1 MHDRRRSY
9 CPPTKINPAMTTP
22 ACFRRRYALMLTL
35 ILGWLLPA
43 GVLNAQPGT
52 GTIQGRVFNPATKEY
67 VNNAEVRLEGTNK
80 ATFSEQDGSFQLVGV
95 PAGPANLVVNYTG
108 YSPIKESFT
117 VTAGQTAVR
126 EINLTSTATG
136 KVTKGKDGIQV
147 MEAFTVSNAREGNS
161 KAIAAQRKD
170 MNIITS
176 VSSDVFGEVMDGN
189 VGEFL
194 KYLPGVDLEYVES
207 EPRGPRLG
215 GMDVQYTGVAMDGMR
230 TASADAN
237 RGGGAASRATS
248 FEGFSITSVESVEI
262 NRTSSPENDADQ
274 PAGSINMKTKRAF
287 DRKGRVVT
295 YNYSANFNGE
305 EFSLRKQPGIQDGQ
319 DNYKFEKWL
328 PNWNFSYAESFFN
341 QRFGVLLS
349 AGHGASYTE
358 QLSQTIDYNRSPQAN
373 DSRPMVARSISFGDG
388 PKFIIKDALLLTADW
403 KATPNLT
410 LSLNLSYSYFE
421 GHFWNRSF
429 GFTAANSNA
438 NVLNGRSSILGD
450 GLLTIIAPRD
460 LNQPVAVQSDGR
472 TVFNNGV
479 ANLGNGGG
487 SSAKLTYTRQYA
499 PRFEYKKDRWIV
511 DGSFAYSASQNNYES
526 VERGFTNSEGGNV
539 AAGFIATRPNVQSWE
554 WDVRQTGGLDWNDQ
568 RNFTDTNN
576 RSGGTR
582 VNNDDRTW
590 ITEKYTGMV
599 NARWVVPFMEKFPT
613 VMKFGG
619 KWDEEYRYNR
629 TDSDMNIWSY
639 IGPGGNTA
647 TYNTTIGAW
656 QNTAYGNWA
665 NVGPQFIAPIP
676 FDGGTTNSFHIFGLD
691 GKEKTPPR
699 VSRSEVAKLFRSRPE
714 LFVNTATP
722 ENFYNTEY
730 VNLRRFKQTI
740 YAGYWQAD
748 TKITPKITVR
758 YGVRAEQTQNLFK
771 EFDPLN
777 RRELLALGVP
787 LNPVTTNSGRPLT
800 LEGMRTMFEKN
811 PVLLRSARYTDWFPS
826 IVAKYQITQNLEWQF
841 GANKGI
847 LRPGVNDLTATW
859 VQNDNANPPT
869 VSTAN
874 AALEPERLKVYQTRL
889 SYYFQGRSP
898 GQISLQLNTVETTNF
913 IQSRTFTAA
922 EFGNTDP
929 DFEDYN
935 FITRFNTP
943 GLNRF
948 KNLEFNYQQ
957 TLGFLPSQYLRGINV
972 GGTYARSYANVLRNN
987 LAPHRWT
994 GRFGY
999 NYQRFSGSLAFIWVD
1014 DRPSGGVNYRYWG
1027 ASTKWDL
1034 SLSWKLNKYATLFV
1048 QSRNPT
1054 NEKDLYYETPPGAE
1068 KGKGKHLRSMEEYGD
1083 NWIFGVRGQF

>member
-1 MHDRRRSY
+1 
-9 CPPTKINPAMTTP
+9 MTQPKTFLP
-22 ACFRRRYALMLTL
+22 LQWQKLIVVACCWFAAALS
-35 ILGWLLPA
+35 
-43 GVLNAQPGT
+43 VQAQTT
-52 GTIQGRVFNPATKEY
+52 GSVRGRVFNPATKEY
-67 VNNAEVRLEGTNK
+67 VNNAEIRLEGSNQV
-80 ATFSEQDGSFQLVGV
+80 TFSEQDGSFQFGGV
-95 PAGPANLVVNYTG
+95 PAGTATLVVNYTG
-108 YSPIKESFT
+108 YSQAKDSFT

-126 EINLTSTATG
+126 EINITSTANVLPAAT
-136 KVTKGKDGIQV
+136 KDGPLQLQ
-147 MEAFTVSNAREGNS
+147 AFNVSSQREGNS

-176 VSSDVFGEVMDGN
+176 VSSDIFGEVMDGN

-248 FEGFSITSVESVEI
+248 FEGFSITSVDSVEI

-287 DRKGRVVT
+287 DRKGRAVT
-295 YNYSANFNGE
+295 YNYSLNFNGE
-305 EFSLRKQPGIQDGQ
+305 EFSLRKQPGIQDGR
-319 DNYKFEKWL
+319 DNWKSEKWL

-341 QRFGVLLS
+341 QRFGLLLS

-358 QLSQTIDYNRSPQAN
+358 QLSQTIDYNRAPQAN
-373 DSRPMVARSISFGDG
+373 DPRPLVVRSVSFGDG
-388 PKFIIKDALLLTADW
+388 PKFIIKDALLLTADY
-403 KATPNLT
+403 KASPHLT

-429 GFTAANSNA
+429 AFNAANSNA
-438 NVLNGRSSILGD
+438 NVNNGRSTVGGD

-460 LNQPVAVQSDGR
+460 LTQPNGLVNGSVL
-472 TVFNNGV
+472 NNGF
-479 ANLGNGGG
+479 ANLTNGGG

-526 VERGFTNSEGGNV
+526 LERGFSNSEGGAV

-554 WDVRQTGGLDWNDQ
+554 WDVRQTGGLDWNDL
-568 RNFTDTNN
+568 RNFSDTNN

-582 VNNDDRTW
+582 VNNDNRTW
-590 ITEKYTGMV
+590 ITEKWTGTL
-599 NARWVVPFMEKFPT
+599 NARWVVPFLQKLPT

-629 TDSDMNIWSY
+629 TDSDMDIWSY
-639 IGPGGNTA
+639 IGPGGNTV
-647 TYNTTIGAW
+647 TYNNTIGAW
-656 QNTAYGNWA
+656 QNTAFGNWA
-665 NVGPQFIAPIP
+665 NVGSQFISPIP
-676 FDGGTTNSFHIFGLD
+676 FDGGTTNSFHIYGLN
-691 GKEKTPPR
+691 GKEQTPPR
-699 VSRSEVAKLFRSRPE
+699 VSRSEVANLFRSRPE
-714 LFVNTATP
+714 LFVNTSTP
-722 ENFYNTEY
+722 ENFYTDEY

-748 TKITPKITVR
+748 TRITPKITVR

-771 EFDPLN
+771 EFDPLT
-777 RRELLALGVP
+777 RSQMLALGVP
-787 LNPVTTNSGRPLT
+787 LNPVGTNSGRPLT
-800 LEGMRTMFEKN
+800 LAGMRTMFEKN
-811 PVLLRSARYTDWFPS
+811 PVLLRSAQYTDWFPS

-841 GANKGI
+841 GANKGL

-869 VSTAN
+869 VTTAN

-898 GQISLQLNTVETTNF
+898 GQISLQLNSVETTNF

-929 DFEDYN
+929 DFADYN

-957 TLGFLPSQYLRGINV
+957 TLGFLPSEYLRGVNI
-972 GGTYARSYANVLRNN
+972 GGTYTRSYANVLRNN

-999 NYQRFSGSLAFIWVD
+999 NLRRFSGNLSFIWVD
-1014 DRPSGGVNYRYWG
+1014 DRPTGGVDYRYWG
-1027 ASTKWDL
+1027 AMTKWDL
-1034 SLSWKLNKYATLFV
+1034 SLSWKLNRYATLFV

-1054 NEKDLYYETPPGAE
+1054 NEKDLFYETPPGAA